1 MLIHNTIPELSSSA
15 AALGFFDGLHP
26 GHEAVIRSACE
37 SGHAGVVL
45 TIGSRQ
51 RMESRL
57 LIDDDRNTL
66 LERMGADILT
76 APPFEEICAMT
87 GEEFFRSVLMEK
99 LHARKVVCGY
109 NFRFGCG
116 ASCSAEDLYAM
127 CAEAGV
133 ECVVIPQVTAG
144 GEAVSAR
151 RLRSL
156 LDDGNVAEYASVLG
170 RRYSYRL
177 EVVTGQKLGRKL
189 GFPTVN
195 QNLPEYLHLPRYG
208 VYASVVRTPDGVV
221 RPAVTNIGVRP
232 TVGSP
237 VPLSET
243 WIMNYDADLY
253 GQWLRVELVDFIRP
267 EQRFD
272 SLEALK
278 YAIRH
283 NAGQAA
289 EMTDGITQTS
299 LP

>member
-26 GHEAVIRSACE
+26 GHEAVIRAACQSE
-37 SGHAGVVL
+37 HTGVVL
-45 TIGSRQ
+45 SIGSRQ
-51 RMESRL
+51 RAASRL
-57 LIDDDRNTL
+57 LIDSDRDLL
-66 LERMGADILT
+66 LERMGTDILV
-76 APPFEEICAMT
+76 APEFEDICSMT
-87 GEEFFRSVLMEK
+87 GEEFFNNVLQDK
-99 LHARKVVCGY
+99 LRVRRVVCGY
-109 NFRFGCG
+109 NFRFGRG
-116 ASCSAEDLYAM
+116 ASCGADDLAAM
-127 CAEAGV
+127 CAASGV
-133 ECVVIPQVTAG
+133 ECEIIPQITAG
-144 GEAVSAR
+144 DEAVSAR

-156 LDDGNVAEYASVLG
+156 LDEGNVSEYAAVLG

-177 EVVTGQKLGRKL
+177 EVVTGHQLGRRL

-208 VYASVVRTPDGVV
+208 VYASIVRTPDGVV

-243 WIMNYDADLY
+243 WIMDYDADLY

-272 SLEALK
+272 NLEALK

-289 EMTDGITQTS
+289 EMTRGICETS

>member
-26 GHEAVIRSACE
+26 GHEAVIRAA
-37 SGHAGVVL
+37 GNGGYTGVVMS
-45 TIGSRQ
+45 IGSRQ
-51 RMESRL
+51 RMASRL
-57 LIDDDRNTL
+57 LTDSDRNLL
-66 LERMGADILT
+66 LEKMGADMLI
-76 APPFEEICAMT
+76 APDFDEICSMS
-87 GEEFFRSVLMEK
+87 GEEFFKKILVGK
-99 LHARKVVCGY
+99 LNVRRVVCGY

-116 ASCSAEDLYAM
+116 ASCCAEDLAAM
-127 CAEAGV
+127 CVSSGV
-133 ECVVIPQVTAG
+133 ECEIIPQITFG
-144 GEAVSAR
+144 EEAVSAR

-156 LDDGNVAEYASVLG
+156 LDEGNVAEYAAVLG

-208 VYASVVRTPDGVV
+208 VYASVVRTPDNIV

-243 WIMNYDADLY
+243 WIMDYDSDLY
-253 GQWLRVELVDFIRP
+253 GQWLRVELVGFIRP

-272 SLEALK
+272 NLEALK
-278 YAIRH
+278 YAISH

-289 EMTDGITQTS
+289 EMTRGISETS